1 MTGPGAVA
9 AVVFD
14 LDGVLLD
21 SEQAWD
27 EVRRGL
33 AADAGLPWPSSAT
46 TAMLGM
52 STAEWS
58 AYLTDV
64 VGVPGPP
71 ERVAAAVID
80 RVAERYRR
88 ALPLLPGA
96 VEAVRRLAA
105 RWPLGLASSSP
116 RRLID
121 AVLAAAG
128 LAGAFRA
135 TVSTEEVAAGKPD
148 PAVYEEAVR
157 RLGVVA
163 RPAVAVE
170 DSSNGI
176 RSAAAAGLTVVA
188 VPNPHYPPSGDAL
201 ALTAATVSSLDQLT
215 VDRITSVAGARPQG

>member
-21 SEQAWD
+21 SEQVWD

-33 AADAGLPWPSSAT
+33 AADAGRPWPASAT
-46 TAMLGM
+46 AAMLGM

-58 AYLTDV
+58 AYLADV

-96 VEAVRRLAA
+96 VEAVRRLAV

-176 RSAAAAGLTVVA
+176 RSAAAAGLAVVA
-188 VPNPHYPPSGDAL
+188 VPNPHYPPSADAL
-201 ALTAATVSSLDQLT
+201 ALAAATVSSLDQLT
-215 VDRITSVAGARPQG
+215 ADRITSVAGRRPEG